1 MAVLA
6 KHIPISKL
14 GLCVRVSLRDLD
26 IVSLCL
32 EGTNGRRTTSS
43 CFVSLSGSDQMRGQ
57 RHESQ
62 AHSNSKKRDRERRRR
77 SRRREGRRERGSE
90 EDSVRMN

>member
-1 MAVLA
+1 MAVLE
-6 KHIPISKL
+6 KHIPISI
-14 GLCVRVSLRDLD
+14 LCLCARVSLSDLD

-57 RHESQ
+57 RHELQ
-62 AHSNSKKRDRERRRR
+62 AHSNSKKRDRE
-77 SRRREGRRERGSE
+77 RREGRRERGSE